1 MNNKLSVRTK
11 LALLALCLFASA
23 APAAAQR
30 RATYSNPVE
39 AGDYPDPSVIRV
51 GRDYWASATTSEWG
65 PEFPILHSRD
75 LVNWRVVGAVFQ
87 RRPEWAV
94 GSFWAPEIS
103 QDRGRFF
110 VYYVARKKGGPLC
123 AAVATAPRPQGP
135 YRDHGPLVCQEVGS
149 IDPFPVTDENGRRY
163 LLWKE
168 DGNSVS
174 KSTPIWAQPLSADG
188 TRLVGERRE
197 LFHNDQP
204 WEKHPTLPYGDLV
217 EGPTVVRR
225 GGWFYL
231 FYSGNFCCGR
241 ECDYKVGV
249 ARSRKLLGPWE
260 KYPKPL
266 METNGDWRCPGHGTV
281 VEDERGRTWFFYH
294 AYRRNDFVY
303 VGRQALLDE
312 VTWGRDGW
320 PSINGGR
327 GASSVA
333 PSPYG
338 ARDDRAEYRFFD
350 DFLTPALAPGWQ
362 WPQASVPDFR
372 VARGQ
377 LLLTPSGTTE
387 HNPSTAVLAR
397 TTTSGDYVATTVVD
411 MRRAREP
418 LFAGLSAYGDAEN
431 ALGVSVDNKSA
442 VILWRREKNNYTENV
457 LTDFMPGGGPLHL
470 RMTAREGRLYRF
482 SASVDGRAWKDL
494 GGEVDGSF
502 LPPWDR
508 GVRVA
513 LVAGGMMR
521 MPVRFESLRIEPLR

>member
-1 MNNKLSVRTK
+1 MRA
-11 LALLALCLFASA
+11 ALFALCLFALT
-23 APAAAQR
+23 PEVDAQRR
-30 RATYSNPVE
+30 RATYANPVE
-39 AGDYPDPSVIRV
+39 AGDFPDPSVIRV

-75 LVNWRVVGAVFQ
+75 LVNWEVVGAVFQ
-87 RRPEWAV
+87 RRPDWAV

-123 AAVATAPRPQGP
+123 AAVASASRPQGP

-149 IDPFPVTDENGRRY
+149 IDPFPVTDERGRRY

-174 KSTPIWAQPLSADG
+174 KPTPVWAQRLSADG

-241 ECDYKVGV
+241 ECSYAVGV

-260 KYPKPL
+260 KYSKNPI
-266 METNGDWRCPGHGTV
+266 MEGNGDWRCPGHGTV
-281 VEDERGRTWFFYH
+281 VGDERGRTWFMYH
-294 AYRRNDFVY
+294 AYQPKDFVY

-312 VTWGRDGW
+312 VVWGADGW
-320 PSINGGR
+320 PSINEGR
-327 GASSVA
+327 GPSAVA
-333 PSPYG
+333 HSPYDT
-338 ARDDRAEYRFFD
+338 RDTKSELSFFD
-350 DFLTPALAPGWQ
+350 DFLSATLRPGWQ
-362 WPQASVPDFR
+362 WPQANVPDFR
-372 VARGQ
+372 IESAGGGWLVLSTGSEPAARDAG
-377 LLLTPSGTTE
+377 
-387 HNPSTAVLAR
+387 AVLAR
-397 TTTSGDYVATTVVD
+397 TTTSGDYVATAQLDLRGPKVGT
-411 MRRAREP
+411 
-418 LFAGLSAYGDAEN
+418 LAGLAAYGDAEN
-431 ALGVSVDNKSA
+431 SVGIGVTDEL
-442 VILWRREKNNYTENV
+442 VISTWRSEKGATVFMNNPPYR
-457 LTDFMPGGGPLHL
+457 LPRGGTAYL
-470 RMTAREGRLYRF
+470 RMTAREGHLYRF
-482 SASVDGRAWKDL
+482 AVSGNGRNWTDV
-494 GGEVDGSF
+494 GGEIDGSY

-513 LVAGGMMR
+513 LVSSRGPA
-521 MPVRFESLRIEPLR
+521 RFGFLRVEPSR